1 LQGRLGAAILFGMI
15 GDSAW
20 VQKLRGWCEQFSAL
34 ADALEQDHFRFSE
47 DGRDVSL
54 KMAADYRRRADHFE
68 QLIADTI
75 AASAAPV

>member
-1 LQGRLGAAILFGMI
+1 MI

-20 VQKLRGWCEQFSAL
+20 VQKLRGRCEQFSAL
-34 ADALEQDHFRFSE
+34 TDALEQDHFRFSE

-54 KMAADYRRRADHFE
+54 KMAADCRKRADHFE

-75 AASAAPV
+75 AARAA